1 MSVHMNTRI
10 ITLWETIR
18 TSFWFVPSIMALIAI
33 GLSQAGLAFDRFGA
47 DSELEILADFYQTT
61 PESARAL
68 LTTIATAMITV
79 TSIAFSITV
88 VALTLASSQFGP
100 RLIRNFMMDT
110 GTQCVL
116 GFFLSTFIYCL
127 LIIQATKSF
136 EQQEFVPGI
145 SILTS
150 VILAIVGVGVLIYFI
165 HHVARA
171 IQADNVID
179 NVYRELN
186 DIIERLFPKIE
197 EQDEVDTTTE
207 QGVNTPPDFAQIY
220 LNSQDIES
228 ASSGYVQTL
237 DMGQLR
243 ALSENSDMALSVQY
257 MPGDFVVRGSVLV
270 TAYFN
275 GATLPCE
282 SQKIAE
288 LVRLGSHRTPVQDV
302 EFAIRQLVE
311 IAVRALSPGINDPYS
326 AVTVVDKLSA
336 VLCTLTDKPF
346 PPSTYEDVQGIIR
359 LQCKPV
365 AFTGLGEAA
374 FNQIRQYSKGSL
386 AVTIRLLEGLSSILR
401 FSRSPEHKQFVRQQA
416 AMIEQI
422 QSSSKLGERD
432 WQDIKRRLDD
442 IKRNLDSDNN

>member
-1 MSVHMNTRI
+1 MNTRI

-18 TSFWFVPSIMALIAI
+18 TSFWFVPSIMALLAI
-33 GLSQAGLAFDRFGA
+33 VSSQLGLAFDRFGA
-47 DSELEILADFYQTT
+47 DSELKILAGFYETS

-88 VALTLASSQFGP
+88 VALSLASSQFGP

-136 EQQEFVPGI
+136 EQQSFVPGF

-150 VILAIVGVGVLIYFI
+150 VLLAILGVGVLIYFI

-179 NVYRELN
+179 NVYCELN
-186 DIIERLFPKIE
+186 EIIERLFPKDD
-197 EQDEVDTTTE
+197 EQHTAQSDTDVDL
-207 QGVNTPPDFAQIY
+207 QTPNFSQVYPNQQEIHS
-220 LNSQDIES
+220 LN
-228 ASSGYVQTL
+228 SGYVQTL
-237 DMGQLR
+237 DLAQLQSL
-243 ALSENSDMALSVQY
+243 AKETDMAFHMYV
-257 MPGDFVVRGSVLV
+257 MPGDFVVKGTVLGA
-270 TAYFN
+270 AYFHQPKL
-275 GATLPCE
+275 GCATH
-282 SQKIAE
+282 KITD
-288 LVRLGSHRTPVQDV
+288 LVRLGAHRTPVQDA

-311 IAVRALSPGINDPYS
+311 IAVRALSPGINDPYT

-336 VLCTLTDKPF
+336 VLCDLTAKTF
-346 PPSTYEDVQGIIR
+346 PPQTYEDEEGVIR

-365 AFTGLGEAA
+365 EYAGLGEAA
-374 FNQIRQYSKGSL
+374 FNQIRQYSKDSL
-386 AVTIRLLEGLSSILR
+386 AVTIRLLEGLSSILS
-401 FSRSPEHKQFVRQQA
+401 FSQAAEHRQFVRQQA
-416 AMIEQI
+416 QMIEQI
-422 QSSSKLGERD
+422 QSESLLGQQD
-432 WQDIKRRLDD
+432 WQDIKKRLDD
-442 IKRNLDSDNN
+442 IKRHLEND

>member
-1 MSVHMNTRI
+1 MNTRI

-33 GLSQAGLAFDRFGA
+33 GASQVGLAIDRFGIQ
-47 DSELEILADFYQTT
+47 SELDILAEFYETT

-88 VALTLASSQFGP
+88 VALSLASSQFGP

-127 LIIQATKSF
+127 LITQATKSF
-136 EQQEFVPGI
+136 DEQDFVPGI

-150 VILAIVGVGVLIYFI
+150 LLLAILGVGVLIYFI

-186 DIIERLFPKIE
+186 EIITRLFPKDGEADQTQNQLLLDSPI
-197 EQDEVDTTTE
+197 
-207 QGVNTPPDFAQIY
+207 PDFKEVYSNQQNIH
-220 LNSQDIES
+220 SPT
-228 ASSGYVQTL
+228 SGYVQTL
-237 DMGQLR
+237 DLAQLKSLAESADS
-243 ALSENSDMALSVQY
+243 ALHVY
-257 MPGDFVVRGSVLV
+257 VRPGDFVVKGAVLAIV
-270 TAYFN
+270 YFQ
-275 GATLPCE
+275 GPRLGCDTT
-282 SQKIAE
+282 KITE
-288 LVRLGSHRTPVQDV
+288 LVRLGAHRTPIQDA

-311 IAVRALSPGINDPYS
+311 IAVRALSPGINDPYT

-336 VLCTLTDKPF
+336 VLCDLTDKTF
-346 PPSTYEDVQGIIR
+346 PPVTHEDQEGIIR
-359 LQCKPV
+359 LCCKPV
-365 AFTGLGEAA
+365 EYTGLGEAA
-374 FNQIRQYSKGSL
+374 FNQIRQYSKDSL
-386 AVTIRLLEGLSSILR
+386 AVTIRLLEGLSSILS
-401 FSRSPEHKQFVRQQA
+401 FSQTAEHRQFVRQQA
-416 AMIEQI
+416 HMIEQI
-422 QSSSKLGERD
+422 QSQSLLAEDD
-432 WQDIKRRLDD
+432 WNDIKKRLDD
-442 IKRNLDSDNN
+442 IKRHLEKD

>member
-1 MSVHMNTRI
+1 MNTRI

-18 TSFWFVPSIMALIAI
+18 TSFWFVPSIMAVVAI

-47 DSELEILADFYQTT
+47 ESELPIFADFYQTS

-68 LTTIATAMITV
+68 LTTIASSMITV

-88 VALTLASSQFGP
+88 VALSLASSQFGP

-127 LIIQATKSF
+127 LITQATKSF
-136 EQQEFVPGI
+136 DNQNFVPGL

-150 VILAIVGVGVLIYFI
+150 VILAILGVGVLIYFI

-186 DIIERLFPKIE
+186 EIIERLFPK
-197 EQDEVDTTTE
+197 DEIDK
-207 QGVNTPPDFAQIY
+207 TPQFSDDVPNFHQVYSNQQTIF
-220 LNSQDIES
+220 S
-228 ASSGYVQTL
+228 AGSGYVQTL
-237 DMGQLR
+237 DVANLQKLAQECDI
-243 ALSENSDMALSVQY
+243 ALYIQH
-257 MPGDFVVRGSVLV
+257 MPGDFVIQNAPLGI
-270 TAYFN
+270 AYFH
-275 GATLPCE
+275 GSALACE
-282 SQKIAE
+282 PKQIAE
-288 LVRLGSHRTPVQDV
+288 LIRLGAHRTPVQDT

-336 VLCTLTDKPF
+336 VLCGLTSKTF
-346 PPSTYEDVQGIIR
+346 PPTLYEDPQGVIR

-365 AFTGLGEAA
+365 VFTGLGEAA
-374 FNQIRQYSKGSL
+374 FNQIRQYAKTSL
-386 AVTIRLLEGLSSILR
+386 AVTIRLLEGLISILQ
-401 FSRSPEHKQFVRQQA
+401 FSQTSEHRQFVRQQA
-416 AMIEQI
+416 AMIEQV
-422 QSSSKLGERD
+422 QREAPLSALD
-432 WQDIKRRLDD
+432 WQDIKKRLDEIKRRLDSD
-442 IKRNLDSDNN
+442 IPAI